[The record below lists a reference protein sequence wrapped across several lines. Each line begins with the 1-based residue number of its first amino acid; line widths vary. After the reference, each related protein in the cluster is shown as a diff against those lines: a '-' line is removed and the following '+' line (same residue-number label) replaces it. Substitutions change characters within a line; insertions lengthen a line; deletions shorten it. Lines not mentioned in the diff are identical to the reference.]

1 MRCHLVVK
9 TMWRTGGAFVL
20 GSAGEE
26 RGCREGR
33 ESVSLACV
41 VSAQRKG

>member
-9 TMWRTGGAFVL
+9 TTWRTGGAFVL